1 VLRVPYAVIEIAI
14 GEVVVRAGMDIDEAH
29 LQRVIRAVRSA

>member
-1 VLRVPYAVIEIAI
+1 MSVIEIYI
-14 GEVVVRAGMDIDEAH
+14 GEVVVRAGGDIDEAH

>member
-1 VLRVPYAVIEIAI
+1 MVELIIGDVVIRADADI
-14 GEVVVRAGMDIDEAH
+14 GEAH